1 MTSLKFSI
9 KIELLDFGQI
19 TYLISVNAIASVSP
33 SRRLASEENNTGW
46 RRTRVAI
53 NLNNGS

>member
-19 TYLISVNAIASVSP
+19 TYLISVNAIASTAARKSKVKSIMEWAFY
-33 SRRLASEENNTGW
+33 RF
-46 RRTRVAI
+46 
-53 NLNNGS
+53 